1 MCTRVYA
8 LRIVSMD
15 KILRFTDTLI
25 IRRAFFLQTR
35 TSWKLS
41 ALSVTLTALSVTLTA
56 LFRDTD
62 GSLRDTVVSLR
73 DTVVSF
79 RDTDGSLRDTVVS
92 LRDTVV
98 SLRDTDG
105 SLREHIRSKPN
116 AWPSHFVVQRGINC
130 ELFAEGALIL
140 RIDMLGVEMR

>member
-15 KILRFTDTLI
+15 KIFRFTDTLII

-41 ALSVTLTALSVTLTA
+41 ALSVTLTA

-73 DTVVSF
+73 DTVVSLH
-79 RDTDGSLRDTVVS
+79 DTDGSLRDTVVS

-116 AWPSHFVVQRGINC
+116 AWPSQFVVQRGINC

-140 RIDMLGVEMR
+140 GNGMLGVEMR